1 MVATEKRILLITGAP
16 GTGKTTVL
24 SKTVEALKGHGVSIG
39 GMISREAKD
48 GCNRLGFEVIDLN
61 SGKHGWLAH
70 VDQKTGPQVGKYR
83 VNLSDLERIGVKAV
97 AEATQKYD
105 VIVIDEIGPMELFS
119 PKFKQAVQA
128 ALESSKVVIAVVHA
142 KAKDPLITEA
152 KGLAGAELFTVTV
165 DNRDGLPQMLAKP
178 SSMRHF
184 SYAVTGH
191 LLRR

>member
-16 GTGKTTVL
+16 GSGKTTVL

-39 GMISREAKD
+39 GMISREARD
-48 GCNRLGFEVIDLN
+48 GCDRLGFEVIDLN

-119 PKFKQAVQA
+119 AKFKLVVQA
-128 ALESSKVVIAVVHA
+128 ALESSKVVLAVVHA
-142 KAKDPLITEA
+142 KAKDPLISEA

-165 DNRDGLPQMLAKP
+165 DNRYGLPQMLASRVLCGTSVAP
-178 SSMRHF
+178 
-184 SYAVTGH
+184 
-191 LLRR
+191 

>member
-1 MVATEKRILLITGAP
+1 MVTPEKRFFLITGAP
-16 GTGKTTVL
+16 GSGKTTVL

-39 GMISREAKD
+39 GMISREARD
-48 GCNRLGFEVIDLN
+48 GCDRLGFEVIDLN

-119 PKFKQAVQA
+119 AKFKQAVQA
-128 ALESSKVVIAVVHA
+128 ALESSKVVLAVVHA
-142 KAKDPLITEA
+142 KAKDPLISEA

-165 DNRDGLPQMLAKP
+165 DNRDGLPQMLA
-178 SSMRHF
+178 SRVLCGTS
-184 SYAVTGH
+184 VGQ
-191 LLRR
+191 